1 MSYKSS
7 SNPALDLELLFLTN
21 VLKLTSLHY
30 GYWNENDDLTVKN
43 FRVAQQRYT
52 DTLIDMIPD
61 GVNTILDVGCGIGDV
76 SEAMAEQ
83 GHQVTALSPDENHR
97 QYFEEHRNGQVAF
110 HNSKFENFNTSMK
123 FDMVLMSE
131 SQNYFDMDMGF
142 QQTINH
148 LCRGGYLLV
157 SGTFKKAVSDV
168 FKRVVSIEDKY
179 LERAKSYGLE
189 LLKVEDI
196 TKYVMPQTLFERN
209 LLEAHIIPLIDIFKR
224 STGKSLSFRFK
235 LLKIFNRKIL
245 NFLTEVYEDR
255 VQRAD
260 PALVK
265 QHLKYMRFLFAYR

>member
-7 SNPALDLELLFLTN
+7 SNPALDVELLFLTN

-30 GYWNENDDLTVKN
+30 GYWNEDDDLTVKN
-43 FRVAQQRYT
+43 FRAAQQRYT

-110 HNSKFENFNTSMK
+110 LSSKFENFNTSTK

-148 LCRGGYLLV
+148 LNRGGYLLV
-157 SGTFKKAVSDV
+157 SGTFKKEASDV

-209 LLEAHIIPLIDIFKR
+209 LLEGHIMPLIDIVKR
-224 STGKSLSFRFK
+224 NTGRSLSFRFK
-235 LLKIFNRKIL
+235 LLKIFNRKML

-260 PALVK
+260 PALVE
-265 QHLKYMRFLFAYR
+265 QHLKYMRFLFTYR